1 MDNQQEN
8 KPTVPMKLCP
18 ECKAAIPAS
27 AKKCS
32 HCGSDVRSW
41 PRRHLVGLMILG
53 TIAFFVILAIDGSQS
68 NNNSGSS
75 TTNSTTNSVVTTPVS
90 ICDTPVAI
98 ITQQE
103 KSVDYKQLA
112 KDPGSFDG
120 TVTTFTGQIVQI
132 QQSGNQ
138 GIIRLAVTKTDYG
151 WNSSDIVY
159 VTYNQPTQAVQ
170 DDIVT
175 VTGPLTGSE
184 TYTSEANYQITV
196 PSMNVCSVTVSK

>member
-1 MDNQQEN
+1 VQDEAI
-8 KPTVPMKLCP
+8 LCR
-18 ECKAAIPAS
+18 
-27 AKKCS
+27 
-32 HCGSDVRSW
+32 HCGKD
-41 PRRHLVGLMILG
+41 LVNPKKGNPPSKTKLALKRIVAGVLIG
-53 TIAFFVILAIDGSQS
+53 SFVLIIISIVAASE
-68 NNNSGSS
+68 NNSTSTT
-75 TTNSTTNSVVTTPVS
+75 TTNSTTNSVVTTPVN

-120 TVTTFTGQIVQI
+120 TITTFTGQIVQI

>member
-1 MDNQQEN
+1 VKKCPYCAEDIQDQAILCKHCGKDLVNPKKGNPPSKTKLALKRIVAGVLIGSFVLIIISVIAASEN
-8 KPTVPMKLCP
+8 NSKPT
-18 ECKAAIPAS
+18 
-27 AKKCS
+27 
-32 HCGSDVRSW
+32 
-41 PRRHLVGLMILG
+41 
-53 TIAFFVILAIDGSQS
+53 
-68 NNNSGSS
+68 
-75 TTNSTTNSVVTTPVS
+75 STTNSVVTTPVS

-151 WNSSDIVY
+151 WDSSDIVY